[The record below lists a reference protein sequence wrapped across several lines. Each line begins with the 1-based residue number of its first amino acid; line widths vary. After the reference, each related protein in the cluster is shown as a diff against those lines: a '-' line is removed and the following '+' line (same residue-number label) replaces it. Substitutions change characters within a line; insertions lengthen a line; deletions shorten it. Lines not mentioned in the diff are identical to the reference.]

1 MNKRHNISIIT
12 LVLVVI
18 LINLFGALYYY
29 NHVTGQIEQARLLY
43 ENAYGD
49 DINFNS
55 IFWLCQKIFTGGH

>member
-1 MNKRHNISIIT
+1 MNKRYNISIIT

-55 IFWLCQKIFTGGH
+55 IF

>member
-1 MNKRHNISIIT
+1 MIKYNNISIII

-49 DINFNS
+49 DSNFNS

>member
-1 MNKRHNISIIT
+1 MIKYNNISIII

-49 DINFNS
+49 DGNFNS
-55 IFWLCQKIFTGGH
+55 IFWLCQKIFIGGH

>member
-1 MNKRHNISIIT
+1 MNKRYNISIIT

-43 ENAYGD
+43 KNAYGD